1 MTFKDSAI
9 HSPLN
14 NEENI
19 LMKYAF
25 VFPGQGS
32 QFVGMG
38 KELAENFASA
48 KEVFQEVNDA
58 LSQDLFKIM
67 TDGPDSELTMTA
79 NTQPALMAFSM
90 AVVRVLEKDFGIKL
104 KDKAAFVA
112 GHSLGEYSAA
122 CSAGVFSLS
131 DTAKLLRIRGNAM
144 QNAVPL
150 GVGGMAAV
158 LGLSYKDVGALVDAC
173 SNGKDFCVA
182 ANDNSD
188 GQVVLSGSMAAIDRA
203 VEIASEFGARKCIK
217 LAVSAPFHSPFMR
230 PAADAM
236 ARAFMEVEAHDA
248 EIPLIA
254 NVLAEPITE
263 HKEIIKHLIEQ
274 VTGTV
279 RWRET
284 MAYLQEQGVTDL
296 VELGAGKVLSGIAK
310 RSHKEMN
317 AFSVGSVED
326 IEELAKNL

>member
-1 MTFKDSAI
+1 
-9 HSPLN
+9 
-14 NEENI
+14 
-19 LMKYAF
+19 MKYAF

-48 KEVFQEVNDA
+48 REVFQEVNDA

-67 TDGPDSELTMTA
+67 VDGPDSALTMTA

-104 KDKAAFVA
+104 KEKAAFVA

-131 DTAKLLRIRGNAM
+131 DTAKLLRIRGDAM

-158 LGLSYKDVGALVDAC
+158 LGLSYKDVGALVEAC
-173 SNGKDFCVA
+173 SNDKDVCVA

-203 VEIASEFGARKCIK
+203 VEIAAEFGARKCVK

-236 ARAFMEVEAHDA
+236 ARAFMDVEAHDA
-248 EIPLIA
+248 EIPLVA
-254 NVLAEPITE
+254 NVLAEPITD

>member
-1 MTFKDSAI
+1 
-9 HSPLN
+9 
-14 NEENI
+14 
-19 LMKYAF
+19 MKYAF

-48 KEVFQEVNDA
+48 REVFQEVNDA

-67 TDGPDSELTMTA
+67 VEGPDSELTMTA

-90 AVVRVLEKDFGIKL
+90 AVVRVLEKDFDIKL
-104 KDKAAFVA
+104 KNKAAFVA

-131 DTAKLLRIRGNAM
+131 DTAKLLRIRGDAM

-173 SNGKDFCVA
+173 SNDKDICVA

-203 VEIASEFGARKCIK
+203 VEIASEFGARKCVK

-248 EIPLIA
+248 EIPLVA
-254 NVLAEPITE
+254 NVLAEPITD

>member
-1 MTFKDSAI
+1 
-9 HSPLN
+9 
-14 NEENI
+14 
-19 LMKYAF
+19 MKYAF

-48 KEVFQEVNDA
+48 REVFQEVNDA

-67 TDGPDSELTMTA
+67 VDGPDSALTMTA

-90 AVVRVLEKDFGIKL
+90 AVVSVLEKDFGIKL
-104 KDKAAFVA
+104 KEKAAFVA

-122 CSAGVFSLS
+122 CCAGVFSLS

-144 QNAVPL
+144 QNAVPF

-158 LGLSYKDVGALVDAC
+158 LGLSYKDVGALVEAC
-173 SNGKDFCVA
+173 SNGKDICVA

-203 VEIASEFGARKCIK
+203 VEIASEFGARKCVK

-248 EIPLIA
+248 EIPLVA
-254 NVLAEPITE
+254 NVLAEPITD

>member
-1 MTFKDSAI
+1 
-9 HSPLN
+9 
-14 NEENI
+14 
-19 LMKYAF
+19 MKYAF

-48 KEVFQEVNDA
+48 REVFQEVNDA

-67 TDGPDSELTMTA
+67 VEGPDSELTMTA

-90 AVVRVLEKDFGIKL
+90 AVVRVLEKDFDIKL
-104 KDKAAFVA
+104 KNKASFVA

-131 DTAKLLRIRGNAM
+131 DTAKLLRIRGDAM

-158 LGLSYKDVGALVDAC
+158 LGLSYKDVGALVEAC
-173 SNGKDFCVA
+173 SNDKDICVA

-203 VEIASEFGARKCIK
+203 VEIASEFGARKCVK

-248 EIPLIA
+248 EIPLVA
-254 NVLAEPITE
+254 NVLAEPITD

>member
-1 MTFKDSAI
+1 
-9 HSPLN
+9 
-14 NEENI
+14 
-19 LMKYAF
+19 MKYAF

-48 KEVFQEVNDA
+48 REVFDEVNDA

-67 TDGPDSELTMTA
+67 VNGPDSELMMTA

-90 AVVRVLEKDFGIKL
+90 AVVRVLEKEFGKKL
-104 KDKAAFVA
+104 KDKAAYVA

-122 CSAGVFSLS
+122 CAAGVFSLS
-131 DTAKLLRIRGNAM
+131 DTAKLLRLRGEAM

-158 LGLSYKDVGALVDAC
+158 LGLSFQDVGALVEAC
-173 SNGKDFCVA
+173 SDNKNVCVA

-203 VEIASEFGARKCIK
+203 VEIAPEFGARKCVK
-217 LAVSAPFHSPFMR
+217 LAVSAPFHSPFMA

-236 ARAFMEVEAHDA
+236 ARAFMQVEAQNA
-248 EIPLIA
+248 QIPLVA
-254 NVLAEPITE
+254 NVLAQPINDS
-263 HKEIIKHLIEQ
+263 KEIIKYLIEQ

-284 MAYLQEQGVTDL
+284 MMFFKENNVTDL

-310 RSHKEMN
+310 RSNKEMN
-317 AFSVGSVED
+317 SISVGSVAE
-326 IEELAKNL
+326 IEELANNL

>member
-1 MTFKDSAI
+1 
-9 HSPLN
+9 
-14 NEENI
+14 
-19 LMKYAF
+19 MKYAF

-48 KEVFQEVNDA
+48 REVFQEVNDA

-67 TDGPDSELTMTA
+67 VEGPDSELTMTA

-90 AVVRVLEKDFGIKL
+90 AVVRVLEKDFDIKL
-104 KDKAAFVA
+104 KNKAAFVA

-131 DTAKLLRIRGNAM
+131 DTAKLLRIRGDAM

-158 LGLSYKDVGALVDAC
+158 LGLSYKDVGALVEAC
-173 SNGKDFCVA
+173 SNGKDVCVA

-203 VEIASEFGARKCIK
+203 VEIASEFGARKCVK

-248 EIPLIA
+248 EIPLVA
-254 NVLAEPITE
+254 NVLAEPITD

>member
-1 MTFKDSAI
+1 
-9 HSPLN
+9 
-14 NEENI
+14 
-19 LMKYAF
+19 MKYAF

-48 KEVFQEVNDA
+48 REVFQEVNDA

-67 TDGPDSELTMTA
+67 VDGPDSELTMTA

-90 AVVRVLEKDFGIKL
+90 AVVRVLEKEFGVNL

-122 CSAGVFSLS
+122 CSAGVFSLR
-131 DTAKLLRIRGNAM
+131 DTAKLLRIRGDAM

-158 LGLSYKDVGALVDAC
+158 LGLSYKDVGALAEAC
-173 SNGKDFCVA
+173 SNDKDICVA

-203 VEIASEFGARKCIK
+203 VEIASEFGARKCVK

-248 EIPLIA
+248 EIPLVA
-254 NVLAEPITE
+254 NVLAEPITD

>member
-1 MTFKDSAI
+1 
-9 HSPLN
+9 
-14 NEENI
+14 
-19 LMKYAF
+19 MKYAF

-48 KEVFQEVNDA
+48 REVFQEVNDA

-67 TDGPDSELTMTA
+67 VDGPDSALTMTA

-104 KDKAAFVA
+104 KEKAAFVA

-131 DTAKLLRIRGNAM
+131 DTAKLLRIRGDAM

-158 LGLSYKDVGALVDAC
+158 LGLSYKDVGALVEAC
-173 SNGKDFCVA
+173 SNDKDVCVA

-203 VEIASEFGARKCIK
+203 VDIAAEFGARKCVK

-236 ARAFMEVEAHDA
+236 ARAFMDVEARDA
-248 EIPLIA
+248 EIPLVA
-254 NVLAEPITE
+254 NVLAEPITD

>member
-1 MTFKDSAI
+1 
-9 HSPLN
+9 
-14 NEENI
+14 
-19 LMKYAF
+19 MKYAF

-48 KEVFQEVNDA
+48 REVFQEVNDA

-67 TDGPDSELTMTA
+67 VEGPDSELTMTA

-90 AVVRVLEKDFGIKL
+90 AVVRVLEKDFDIKL
-104 KDKAAFVA
+104 KNKAAFVA

-131 DTAKLLRIRGNAM
+131 DTAKLLRIRGDAM

-158 LGLSYKDVGALVDAC
+158 LGLSYKDVGALVEAC
-173 SNGKDFCVA
+173 SNDKDICVA

-203 VEIASEFGARKCIK
+203 VEIASEFGARKCVK

-236 ARAFMEVEAHDA
+236 ARAFMKVEAHDA
-248 EIPLIA
+248 EIPLVT
-254 NVLAEPITE
+254 NVLAEPITD